1 MFLICRNWILI
12 SCLIMVG
19 VAHTAEATRSDS
31 STLSTSIQKLMIPM
45 VGADDSVM
53 LSAPDGKMLVSINAD
68 KALVPASI
76 LKILT
81 SLAALEALGDDFR
94 FNTEFYMDS
103 GKNLK
108 IKGYG
113 DPLLVSERLDK
124 ISSYLAT
131 LIPVVH
137 DIVLDDAYFDYPI
150 RIPGRGTSTQPYDA
164 PNGALCVNF
173 NTVAFSRK
181 GGRWISDERQTP
193 LLPSVIPKIEASGLS
208 SGRITL
214 VAGRNEALDYTGAL
228 FQYFLNRNGLKVLG
242 SIKQGRVNSQSDRL
256 IWQYPSESNLSQV
269 VSQLLEYS
277 NNFIANQ
284 ILLILGAQTK
294 GAPASM
300 DKGVAALKSYYHDT
314 LGIKSGK
321 IVEASGISR
330 QNRIT
335 ARAMLKIVDRFAPY
349 RRLMRR
355 KNMQYYKTGH
365 LKGVRTR
372 AGYITSDDGRHYR
385 FVVMLNTPGK
395 STHRIMQ
402 AMEKRLRQTN

>member
-1 MFLICRNWILI
+1 
-12 SCLIMVG
+12 
-19 VAHTAEATRSDS
+19 
-31 STLSTSIQKLMIPM
+31 M
-45 VGADDSVM
+45 VGAGDSVL
-53 LSAPDGKMLVSINAD
+53 LSSPNGDTIVSINAD

-81 SLAALEALGDDFR
+81 SLTALETLGSDFR

-103 GKNLK
+103 RKNLK

-113 DPLLVSERLDK
+113 DPLLVSERLDS
-124 ISSYLAT
+124 ISFHLAT
-131 LIPVVH
+131 LTPVVQ
-137 DIVLDDAYFDYPI
+137 DIVLDDAYFHYPI

-173 NTVAFSRK
+173 NTVAFTRK
-181 GGRWISDERQTP
+181 GGRWVSDEPQTP
-193 LLPSVIPKIEASGLS
+193 LLPSTIPKIEASGLS

-214 VAGRNEALDYTGAL
+214 VAGRQETLGYTGAL
-228 FQYFLNRNGLKVLG
+228 FQYFLNRNGVKVLG
-242 SIKQGRVNSQSDRL
+242 SIKQGQIDTQSDRL
-256 IWQYPSESNLSQV
+256 IWQYPSESNLSQA

-284 ILLILGAQTK
+284 ILLVLGAQVK

-300 DKGVAALKSYYHDT
+300 EKGLAVLKSFYHDT
-314 LGIKSGK
+314 LRIKSGK

-349 RRLMRR
+349 HELMRQ
-355 KNMQYYKTGH
+355 KNRQYYKTGH
-365 LKGVRTR
+365 LKGIRTR
-372 AGYITSDDGRHYR
+372 AGYITSGDGRRYR

-395 STHRIMQ
+395 STHRILRI
-402 AMEKRLRQTN
+402 MEKGLQ

>member
-1 MFLICRNWILI
+1 
-12 SCLIMVG
+12 
-19 VAHTAEATRSDS
+19 
-31 STLSTSIQKLMIPM
+31 M
-45 VGADDSVM
+45 VGASDSVM
-53 LSAPDGKMLVSINAD
+53 VSALNGDTVVSINAD
-68 KALVPASI
+68 KPLVPASI

-81 SLAALEALGDDFR
+81 SLAALETLGGDFR
-94 FNTEFYMDS
+94 FNTEFYLDS
-103 GKNLK
+103 ENNLK

-113 DPLLVSERLDK
+113 DPLLVSERLDG
-124 ISSYLAT
+124 ISSHLAA
-131 LIPVVH
+131 LIPAVN

-173 NTVAFSRK
+173 NTVAFTRK
-181 GGRWISDERQTP
+181 GGRWVSDEPQTP

-214 VAGRNEALDYTGAL
+214 VAGRNEALSYTGAL
-228 FQYFLNRNGLKVLG
+228 FEYFLNRNGVKVLG
-242 SIKQGRVNSQSDRL
+242 SINQGRVDAQLDRL
-256 IWQYPSESNLSQV
+256 MWQYTSESNLSQA

-284 ILLILGAQTK
+284 ILLVLGARTK

-300 DKGVAALKSYYHDT
+300 DKGLAVLQSYYHDT

-321 IVEASGISR
+321 IAEASGISR

-335 ARAMLKIVDRFAPY
+335 ASAMLKIVDRFAPY
-349 RRLMRR
+349 HALMRKKGR
-355 KNMQYYKTGH
+355 QYYKTGH

-372 AGYITSDDGRHYR
+372 AGYITSGDGGHYR

-402 AMEKRLRQTN
+402 IIEKGLR